1 MRINNDKATYI
12 QPFSVVLL
20 DAMDAYYYADVMDKM
35 EEVTKVETYEK
46 AVAIADAL
54 FVVKNHGWESLQAMN
69 DVDGGYDV
77 RVYDS
82 TMSCVY
88 AAHAKYI
95 DKWIGE
101 EESSSMTPVDHEK
114 TYQEFKKRFSAMS
127 DEELIGAF
135 NREVGNPGWT
145 SSRATY
151 LSLLREEFEK
161 RGYDYS
167 AVGGNGGL
175 SLKNKVELVGGKTVV
190 IDEFNTMLNA
200 VVKDIPGAKLITTK
214 KYHRTLLATG
224 EKDTKD
230 ETKPFKVYCDDM
242 FHYQDTDARLFI
254 GLFATG
260 DEAKEKCRAILME
273 TLLSHYEPGMT
284 AETLMTKWWTFGDDP
299 WISDPNPSPD
309 DITFSAAKE
318 APAFAKH
325 IVEQKEQELTANN

>member
-1 MRINNDKATYI
+1 MKINNDKATYI
-12 QPFSVVLL
+12 PPFSVVLL

-54 FVVKNHGWESLQAMN
+54 FVVKNQGWESLQAMN
-69 DVDGGYDV
+69 DIDGGYDV

-88 AAHAKYI
+88 AAHTKYI
-95 DKWIGE
+95 NKWIGE
-101 EESSSMTPVDHEK
+101 EESVMTPVDHEK
-114 TYQEFKKRFSAMS
+114 TYQEFKERFNKMS
-127 DEELIGAF
+127 NEELISAF

-151 LSLLREEFEK
+151 LALMNEEFEK
-161 RGYDYS
+161 RKFDYS
-167 AVGGNGGL
+167 AIGNSGGF
-175 SLKNKVELVGGKTVV
+175 SLKNKVELVDGKTVV
-190 IDEFNTMLNA
+190 VDEFNTMLNA

-224 EKDTKD
+224 EEDTKD

-254 GLFATG
+254 GSFATSE
-260 DEAKEKCRAILME
+260 EAKEKCRAILME
-273 TLLSHYEPGMT
+273 TLLSHYEAGMT

-299 WISDPNPSPD
+299 WISGPNHNPD
-309 DITFSAAKE
+309 DIPFSAAKE

-325 IVEQKEQELTANN
+325 IVEQKGQELKAKN